1 MTQNEETDRPSADTG
16 SPTGAR
22 PMPNGGSAP
31 DNGEMNGG
39 IQNGLPMLV
48 ARGFGGRVELYFDRI
63 RIVRDGLV
71 NYLLLTMGGQLAQVD
86 TVIPVEKVSSV
97 DITTPLIWNDYLT
110 ISFPGS
116 PPQVGRPIV
125 DATAENAI
133 FLNFFDN
140 RDIHDLV
147 QILRRR
153 MSAPVHVTMLGE
165 RDGRTRWRR
174 RIQSLH
180 DEDPARR

>member
-1 MTQNEETDRPSADTG
+1 MTQNQDTSHPATDIG
-16 SPTGAR
+16 SPAGAG
-22 PMPNGGSAP
+22 PATNNGLPNN
-31 DNGEMNGG
+31 NGPLLN
-39 IQNGLPMLV
+39 NGLPMLV

-71 NYLLLTMGGQLAQVD
+71 NYLLLAMGGQLAHVD
-86 TVIPVEKVSSV
+86 TVIPVEKIASV
-97 DITTPLIWNDYLT
+97 DITMPVIWNDYLT
-110 ISFPGS
+110 VAFPGS

-147 QILRRR
+147 RILRRR
-153 MSAPVHVTMLGE
+153 ISAPVHVTVLEE

-174 RIQSLH
+174 RVQSLH
-180 DEDPARR
+180 DNDADMY

>member
-1 MTQNEETDRPSADTG
+1 MTQNEEADRPSADTG
-16 SPTGAR
+16 SPTGAD
-22 PMPNGGSAP
+22 PAPNSDPAL
-31 DNGEMNGG
+31 DNGEVNGG
-39 IQNGLPMLV
+39 VQNGLPMLV

-97 DITTPLIWNDYLT
+97 EITTPLIWNDYLT

-180 DEDPARR
+180 ADDADGR